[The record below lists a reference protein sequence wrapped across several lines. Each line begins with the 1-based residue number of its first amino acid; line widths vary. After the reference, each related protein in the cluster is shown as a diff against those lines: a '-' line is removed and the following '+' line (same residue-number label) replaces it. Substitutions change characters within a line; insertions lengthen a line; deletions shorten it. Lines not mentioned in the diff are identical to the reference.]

1 MAIIGI
7 LGGMMGSILVLFVIS
22 LVLGAIFML
31 IGARMA
37 GVANVSFGKCVLAAI
52 AASFIT
58 YLASLVLSI
67 FPIIGT
73 VLGFIAG
80 ALLSMAVIKGIFNT
94 SFGKAFLTWI
104 FNFIAQVVAMFL
116 IFVLGGMTLPGLLH
130 PLHP

>member
-37 GVANVSFGKCVLAAI
+37 GVANVSFGKCLLAAI
-52 AASFIT
+52 ASSFIT

-73 VLGFIAG
+73 ILGFIAG
-80 ALLSMAVIKGIFNT
+80 ALLSMAVIKGIFDT

-104 FNFIAQVVAMFL
+104 FFQKTKL
-116 IFVLGGMTLPGLLH
+116 R
-130 PLHP
+130 